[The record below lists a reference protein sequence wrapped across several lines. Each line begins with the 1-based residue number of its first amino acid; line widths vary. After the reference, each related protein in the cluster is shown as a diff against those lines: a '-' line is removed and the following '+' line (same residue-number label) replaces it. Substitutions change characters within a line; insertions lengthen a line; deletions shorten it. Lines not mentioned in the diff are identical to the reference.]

1 MLQPFW
7 AMEHRVPISRVK
19 GRGGG
24 EATVSGS
31 GKDGVAARRAWRAV
45 LGVGGGADRAAV
57 LCVMGGRGLD
67 DGGLG
72 LGLGRLVGPK
82 AGWAGWWAE

>member
-1 MLQPFW
+1 VRRPFQGAGRTGW
-7 AMEHRVPISRVK
+7 P
-19 GRGGG
+19 RGGH
-24 EATVSGS
+24 
-31 GKDGVAARRAWRAV
+31 GVAV

-67 DGGLG
+67 DDG